1 DPSATDKPLATALG
15 GIEHASLPRRHPV
28 LATSELDRDAV
39 PFETEVRWLQR
50 PARSDPCEDLF
61 AALREVPERL
71 IAEPVPVTKLECART
86 QSFPRTDHHL
96 AAGGVELQHIERLL
110 GRHADPF
117 ALTDRVIDDAAVAAE
132 HPSIDVDDIAGLGG
146 ARAQALDHLRVPP
159 GRHEA

>member
-1 DPSATDKPLATALG
+1 
-15 GIEHASLPRRHPV
+15 
-28 LATSELDRDAV
+28 
-39 PFETEVRWLQR
+39 
-50 PARSDPCEDLF
+50 
-61 AALREVPERL
+61 
-71 IAEPVPVTKLECART
+71 VTKLECAST

-146 ARAQALDHLRVPP
+146 ARAQALDHLRVAP
-159 GRHEA
+159 GRHEADILAVGLLGDSKPEVARKLARLVLPTMA